1 MHNFVSHRVIIIIKL
16 TLSKTPLDK
25 KSVSRKTQ
33 KFLFTFT
40 TAHDSIKDVFLIC
53 VFVLRI
59 SLIWIK
65 QSKKTEGGGEK

>member
-40 TAHDSIKDVFLIC
+40 TAHDSIKDVFLI
-53 VFVLRI
+53 
-59 SLIWIK
+59 
-65 QSKKTEGGGEK
+65 